1 MTRGACVGGVGKAQ
15 FVGGCEDMGEVK
27 KRSKELNKL
36 KKIFKDIE
44 PNKQK
49 TVEKLIENA
58 AFMAESLNELQEV
71 IREKGFVEEYHNG
84 ANQSG
89 VKKCSE
95 VEIYNT
101 MIKNYSSIIKQLVD
115 LLPNGAGSGGDELL
129 DFISGKSN

>member
-1 MTRGACVGGVGKAQ
+1 
-15 FVGGCEDMGEVK
+15 MGEVK
-27 KRSKELNKL
+27 RKSKELSKL

-44 PNKQK
+44 PSKQK

-71 IREKGFVEEYHNG
+71 IRKKGFVEEYHNG

-129 DFISGKSN
+129 DFISGKSS

>member
-1 MTRGACVGGVGKAQ
+1 MA
-15 FVGGCEDMGEVK
+15 EVK
-27 KRSKELNKL
+27 KKSKELKKL
-36 KKIFKDIE
+36 EKIFKDIE
-44 PNKQK
+44 PSKRQ

-58 AFMAESLNELQEV
+58 AFMAESLAELQEI

-129 DFISGKSN
+129 DFISGKSH

>member
-1 MTRGACVGGVGKAQ
+1 
-15 FVGGCEDMGEVK
+15 MGEVK
-27 KRSKELNKL
+27 RKSKELQKL

-44 PNKQK
+44 PGKQK
-49 TVEKLIENA
+49 TVEKLISNA
-58 AFMAESLNELQEV
+58 AFMAESLDELQDV

-89 VKKCSE
+89 IKKCSE

-115 LLPNGAGSGGDELL
+115 LLPNESKTSGDELL
-129 DFISGKSN
+129 DFISRKQ

>member
-1 MTRGACVGGVGKAQ
+1 MAG
-15 FVGGCEDMGEVK
+15 VK
-27 KRSKELNKL
+27 KKSKELKKL
-36 KKIFKDIE
+36 EKIFKDIE
-44 PNKQK
+44 PSKRQ

-58 AFMAESLNELQEV
+58 AFMAESLAELQEI

-101 MIKNYSSIIKQLVD
+101 MIKNYSSIVKQLVD

-129 DFISGKSN
+129 DFISGKSH

>member
-1 MTRGACVGGVGKAQ
+1 
-15 FVGGCEDMGEVK
+15 MGEVK
-27 KRSKELNKL
+27 RKSKELQKL

-44 PNKQK
+44 PGKQK
-49 TVEKLIENA
+49 TVEKLIANA
-58 AFMAESLNELQEV
+58 AFMAESLDELQDT

-89 VKKCSE
+89 IKKCSE

-115 LLPNGAGSGGDELL
+115 LLPNDSKNSGDELL
-129 DFISGKSN
+129 DFINRK

>member
-1 MTRGACVGGVGKAQ
+1 
-15 FVGGCEDMGEVK
+15 MGEVK
-27 KRSKELNKL
+27 RKSKELQKL

-44 PNKQK
+44 PGKQK
-49 TVEKLIENA
+49 TVEKLISNA
-58 AFMAESLNELQEV
+58 AFMAESLDELQDT

-89 VKKCSE
+89 IKKCSE

-115 LLPNGAGSGGDELL
+115 LLPNESKNSGDELL
-129 DFISGKSN
+129 DFINRK

>member
-1 MTRGACVGGVGKAQ
+1 
-15 FVGGCEDMGEVK
+15 MGEVK

-49 TVEKLIENA
+49 VVEKLISNA
-58 AFMAESLNELQEV
+58 AFMAESLEQLQE
-71 IREKGFVEEYHNG
+71 IINEKGFTEEYHNG

-101 MIKNYSSIIKQLVD
+101 MIKNYSSVIKQLVD
-115 LLPNGAGSGGDELL
+115 LLPEEAKGGGDELL
-129 DFISGKSN
+129 DFISGKSR

>member
-1 MTRGACVGGVGKAQ
+1 MA
-15 FVGGCEDMGEVK
+15 EVK

-44 PNKQK
+44 PGKRQ
-49 TVEKLIENA
+49 TVEKLISNA
-58 AFMAESLNELQEV
+58 AFMAESLDELQEI
-71 IREKGFVEEYHNG
+71 IREKGFIEEYHNG

-101 MIKNYSSIIKQLVD
+101 MIKNYLSVVKQLVD
-115 LLPNGAGSGGDELL
+115 LLPNDARSGGDELL
-129 DFISGKSN
+129 DFISGQSN

>member
-1 MTRGACVGGVGKAQ
+1 MA
-15 FVGGCEDMGEVK
+15 EVK
-27 KRSKELNKL
+27 KKSKELKKL
-36 KKIFKDIE
+36 EKIFKDIE
-44 PNKQK
+44 PSKRQ

-58 AFMAESLNELQEV
+58 AFMAESLAELQEI

-101 MIKNYSSIIKQLVD
+101 MIKNYSSIVKQLVD

-129 DFISGKSN
+129 DFISGKSH

>member
-1 MTRGACVGGVGKAQ
+1 
-15 FVGGCEDMGEVK
+15 MGEVK
-27 KRSKELNKL
+27 RKSKELQKL

-44 PNKQK
+44 PGKQK
-49 TVEKLIENA
+49 TVEKLISNA
-58 AFMAESLNELQEV
+58 AFMAESLDELQDV

-89 VKKCSE
+89 IKKCSE

-115 LLPNGAGSGGDELL
+115 LLPNESKNSGDELL
-129 DFISGKSN
+129 DFISRKA

>member
-1 MTRGACVGGVGKAQ
+1 
-15 FVGGCEDMGEVK
+15 MGEVK
-27 KRSKELNKL
+27 RKSKELQKL

-44 PNKQK
+44 PGKQK
-49 TVEKLIENA
+49 TVEKLISNA
-58 AFMAESLNELQEV
+58 AFMAESLDELQDV

-89 VKKCSE
+89 IKKCSE

-115 LLPNGAGSGGDELL
+115 LLPNESKNSGDELL
-129 DFISGKSN
+129 DFINRK

>member
-1 MTRGACVGGVGKAQ
+1 MDSDKT
-15 FVGGCEDMGEVK
+15 K
-27 KRSKELNKL
+27 KQELNKL
-36 KKIFKDIE
+36 KKIFKNIE

-49 TVEKLIENA
+49 IVEKLISNA
-58 AFMAESLNELQEV
+58 AFMAVSLEELQET

-115 LLPNGAGSGGDELL
+115 LLPNDNKSEGDELL
-129 DFISGKSN
+129 DFISGKNH

>member
-1 MTRGACVGGVGKAQ
+1 
-15 FVGGCEDMGEVK
+15 MGEL
-27 KRSKELNKL
+27 KRKSKELQKL

-44 PNKQK
+44 PGKQK
-49 TVEKLIENA
+49 TVEKLIANA
-58 AFMAESLNELQEV
+58 AFMAESLDELQDT

-89 VKKCSE
+89 IKKCSE

-115 LLPNGAGSGGDELL
+115 LLPNESKNSGDELL
-129 DFISGKSN
+129 DFINRK